1 MNEQDNLAKELK
13 INRILLI
20 VLISIVVFFFAS
32 FGFICYKTYSYAA
45 SLKPIA
51 EELKKVDFAKIQEM
65 TEELE
70 GLSEIDTQKISEALE
85 SLDTEA
91 LKNLDFEGLEELI
104 NSVDVDEIK
113 DAMEALNEA
122 AKNLQEVS
130 DAIAPIINVF
140 R

>member
-20 VLISIVVFFFAS
+20 VLISIVAFFFIS
-32 FGFICYKTYSYAA
+32 FGVICYKAYSYAA
-45 SLKPIA
+45 SLAPIA
-51 EELKKVDFAKIQEM
+51 EELKKVDFEKIQEM
-65 TEELE
+65 TEELQ
-70 GLSEIDTQKISEALE
+70 GLSDIDTDKISEALE